1 VSVKVIMPDE
11 YRKDDA
17 VAGVPEITQIW
28 SGDGR
33 MAVSGCAEIGNLYV
47 RHQLA
52 GSPRAAGD
60 C

>member
-1 VSVKVIMPDE
+1 MPDE